1 MKESDKKSE
10 LEMLLNANL
19 STIIDEEDDQIT
31 VYNRFVFDR
40 KSEKKIRNN
49 SFKYKLITRP
59 TIQE

>member
-40 KSEKKIRNN
+40 KSLKNLKGIIFN
-49 SFKYKLITRP
+49 KLITRQ